1 MTPRHNWGKK
11 KQFPLDRQ
19 PCVEES
25 HFSKQVVTLSRS
37 LVISEG
43 SVMWKVILVPK
54 GSMAPP
60 DFTCTDTVSA
70 AAETNCN
77 PHLLGGAERPWGGG
91 GGGGEEAWPSNQAP

>member
-1 MTPRHNWGKK
+1 M
-11 KQFPLDRQ
+11 
-19 PCVEES
+19 EES

-60 DFTCTDTVSA
+60 DFTSLVQWLQFLQLVAMMITS
-70 AAETNCN
+70 
-77 PHLLGGAERPWGGG
+77 LKWGISGR
-91 GGGGEEAWPSNQAP
+91 WN